1 MLRFYRCFIHA
12 AVIEEIRETM
22 LSHYDTFL
30 FGNAALNKLDYD
42 SIVGTISF
50 AIVYVNLIFIVR
62 GLAF

>member
-1 MLRFYRCFIHA
+1 
-12 AVIEEIRETM
+12 M